1 MTRRELKGF
10 GASIIAILII
20 GVLFD
25 GLPTLR
31 ELVFQAIGW
40 LLVLIAFILV
50 RRWLKRRRERA
61 AGLRH

>member
-1 MTRRELKGF
+1 MTVKELRGF
-10 GASIIAILII
+10 GASILAILII

-25 GLPTLR
+25 GLPSLR
-31 ELVFQAIGW
+31 ELLFQAIGW
-40 LLVLIAFILV
+40 LLVLVVFIVV

>member
-1 MTRRELKGF
+1 MTRKELRGF
-10 GASIIAILII
+10 GASIIAILVI

-25 GLPTLR
+25 GLPSLR

-40 LLVLIAFILV
+40 LLALILFIVV

-61 AGLRH
+61 AGLRQ

>member
-1 MTRRELKGF
+1 MTRKELRGF
-10 GASIIAILII
+10 GASIIAILVI

-40 LLVLIAFILV
+40 LLVLILFIAV

-61 AGLRH
+61 AGLRQ